1 MRHRVKSKKLNRD
14 THHRKALFRNL
25 VRSLVEHGSITT
37 TEIKAK
43 EAKRIAD
50 KLIGKSKDNSLA
62 TRRELHSFFGKR
74 DVVNTLVDQVGPTFT
89 KQPSGFTKITKLGTR
104 RGDNAQ
110 MAKLELVE
118 KPEKTGSLRNTEAV
132 SERGKVAALRVK
144 DKTKQNKAK
153 ATSSAKTKVVAKATV
168 KAKSPAKKATNLTRK
183 EKVGK

>member
-50 KLIGKSKDNSLA
+50 KLIGKSKDSSLA

-132 SERGKVAALRVK
+132 SERGKVAALKSK
-144 DKTKQNKAK
+144 DKVKQNKAK
-153 ATSSAKTKVVAKATV
+153 ATGKVAKTAKAT
-168 KAKSPAKKATNLTRK
+168 SPAKATNSAKKTTSSTKK
-183 EKVGK
+183 EKAGK